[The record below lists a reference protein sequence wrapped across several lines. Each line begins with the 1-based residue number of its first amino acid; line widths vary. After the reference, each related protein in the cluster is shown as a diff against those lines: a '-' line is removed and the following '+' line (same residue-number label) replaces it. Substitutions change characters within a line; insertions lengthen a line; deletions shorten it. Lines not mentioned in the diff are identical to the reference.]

1 MNKLKDKQEYLQNE
15 NLDMENI
22 VKEYT
27 SFLNSIINNKVNN
40 TLSLEDKEEILTDAF
55 FILWKNQEKVTSSIK
70 SYLIGVVNNLIKEK
84 CVKKKITYNINDFE
98 NSVEFSNVCV
108 FEQSDKFE
116 IIEEIISKLR
126 EEDKK
131 IIKLFYYEDMS
142 IKSIAKKLNISE
154 GNVKIRLFRLR
165 KLIRKE
171 VKAGDK

>member
-1 MNKLKDKQEYLQNE
+1 MNGLKDKEDLQKE
-15 NLDMENI
+15 MFDIEKI
-22 VKEYT
+22 VKEY
-27 SFLNSIINNKVNN
+27 SMCLNSIINNKVGNK
-40 TLSLEDKEEILTDAF
+40 LSFEDKEEILTDAF
-55 FILWKNQEKVTSSIK
+55 FVLWKNKDKVTSSIK

>member
-1 MNKLKDKQEYLQNE
+1 MNGLKDKEDLQNE
-15 NLDMENI
+15 KFDIEKI
-22 VKEYT
+22 VKEY
-27 SFLNSIINNKVNN
+27 SMCLNSIINNKVGNK
-40 TLSLEDKEEILTDAF
+40 LSFEDKEEILTDAF
-55 FILWKNQEKVTSSIK
+55 FVLWKNKDKVTSSIK

>member
-1 MNKLKDKQEYLQNE
+1 MNELKDKEDLQNE
-15 NLDMENI
+15 KFDIEKI
-22 VKEYT
+22 VKEY
-27 SFLNSIINNKVNN
+27 SMCLNSIINNKVGNK
-40 TLSLEDKEEILTDAF
+40 LSFEDKEEILTDAF
-55 FILWKNQEKVTSSIK
+55 FVLWKNKDKVTSSIK

-84 CVKKKITYNINDFE
+84 CVKKKITYNINDFAT
-98 NSVEFSNVCV
+98 SVEFSNVCV

>member
-1 MNKLKDKQEYLQNE
+1 MNELKDKEDLQNE
-15 NLDMENI
+15 KFDLEKI
-22 VKEYT
+22 VKEY
-27 SFLNSIINNKVNN
+27 SMCLNSIINNKVGNK
-40 TLSLEDKEEILTDAF
+40 LSFEDKEEILTDAF
-55 FILWKNQEKVTSSIK
+55 FVLWKNKDKVTSSIK

-116 IIEEIISKLR
+116 IIEEIILKLK

-131 IIKLFYYEDMS
+131 IIKLFYYEDIS
-142 IKSIAKKLNISE
+142 IKLIAKKLNISE

-171 VKAGDK
+171 IKGGDK

>member
-1 MNKLKDKQEYLQNE
+1 MNELKDKEDLQNE
-15 NLDMENI
+15 KFDIEKV
-22 VKEYT
+22 VKEY
-27 SFLNSIINNKVNN
+27 SMCLNSIINNKVGNK
-40 TLSLEDKEEILTDAF
+40 LSFEDKEEILTDAF
-55 FILWKNQEKVTSSIK
+55 FVLWKNKDKVTSSIK

>member
-1 MNKLKDKQEYLQNE
+1 MNELKDKEDLQNE
-15 NLDMENI
+15 KFDIEKI
-22 VKEYT
+22 VKEY
-27 SFLNSIINNKVNN
+27 SMCLNSIINNKVGNK
-40 TLSLEDKEEILTDAF
+40 LSFEDKEEILTDAF
-55 FILWKNQEKVTSSIK
+55 FVLWKNKDKVTSSIK

>member
-1 MNKLKDKQEYLQNE
+1 MNELKDKEDLQNE
-15 NLDMENI
+15 KFDIEKI
-22 VKEYT
+22 VKEY
-27 SFLNSIINNKVNN
+27 SMCLNSIINNKVGNK
-40 TLSLEDKEEILTDAF
+40 LSFEDKEEILTDAF
-55 FILWKNQEKVTSSIK
+55 FVLWKNKDKVTSSIK

-116 IIEEIISKLR
+116 IIEEIILKLR

>member
-1 MNKLKDKQEYLQNE
+1 MNGLKDKEDLQKE
-15 NLDMENI
+15 KFDIEKI
-22 VKEYT
+22 VKEY
-27 SFLNSIINNKVNN
+27 SMCLNSIINNKVGNK
-40 TLSLEDKEEILTDAF
+40 LSFEDKEEILTDAF
-55 FILWKNQEKVTSSIK
+55 FVLWKNKDKVTSSIK

-98 NSVEFSNVCV
+98 KSVEFSNVCV

>member
-1 MNKLKDKQEYLQNE
+1 MQNE
-15 NLDMENI
+15 KFDIEKI
-22 VKEYT
+22 VKEY
-27 SFLNSIINNKVNN
+27 SMCLNSIINNKVGNK
-40 TLSLEDKEEILTDAF
+40 LSFEDKEEILTDAF
-55 FILWKNQEKVTSSIK
+55 FVLWKNKDKVTSSIK

>member
-1 MNKLKDKQEYLQNE
+1 MNELKDKEDLQNE
-15 NLDMENI
+15 KLDIEKV
-22 VKEYT
+22 VKEY
-27 SFLNSIINNKVNN
+27 SMCLNSIINNKVGNK
-40 TLSLEDKEEILTDAF
+40 LSFEDKEEILTDAF
-55 FILWKNQEKVTSSIK
+55 FVLWKNKDKVTSSIK

-142 IKSIAKKLNISE
+142 INSIAKKLNISE

>member
-1 MNKLKDKQEYLQNE
+1 MNGLKDKEDLQKE
-15 NLDMENI
+15 KFDIEKI
-22 VKEYT
+22 VKEY
-27 SFLNSIINNKVNN
+27 SMCLNSIINNKVGNK
-40 TLSLEDKEEILTDAF
+40 LSFEDKEEILTDAF
-55 FILWKNQEKVTSSIK
+55 FVLWKNKDKVTSSIK